1 MHSTKSVAAVAASR
15 KAVTMA
21 PVEEETKGGEQA
33 MAEPKM
39 VKHTDDEG
47 SRLANKAEVHNL
59 PYMHRNPSV

>member
-1 MHSTKSVAAVAASR
+1 
-15 KAVTMA
+15 MA
-21 PVEEETKGGEQA
+21 PVEEESKGGEQA

-47 SRLANKAEVHNL
+47 SRLANKTEVHNL